1 MRPDSAKHH
10 ELKQQLKVAVEARK
24 EAVKRFR
31 NVIRDV
37 PSGLPHP
44 DGRDRIQH
52 ASREVTKTH
61 NALMAVLTKLNQHSL
76 DGDGHRHKQRR

>member
-1 MRPDSAKHH
+1 MRSDSAMHN
-10 ELKQQLKVAVEARK
+10 ELKQQLKVAVEAQK

-44 DGRDRIQH
+44 DGRDRIQN
-52 ASREVTKTH
+52 ASREVTKAH
-61 NALMAVLTKLNQHSL
+61 NSLIAVLTKLNQHSL
-76 DGDGHRHKQRR
+76 DGDGQRPKERR